1 MPLTDLVAPNAII
14 PALKVNGKKQA
25 IQELSA
31 RAAKLTGQSER
42 LIFETL
48 MQREKLGS
56 TGVGNGIAIPHG
68 KLPKLEKLVGLFARL
83 ERAIDFEVAR
93 RPAGRSDFPAARP
106 GRRGRRSSQGA
117 RARRAAVARGRGG
130 DAAARD
136 ARCRRALR
144 GAGAAVVGSGVDA
157 CASAD
162 ELDPAIQ
169 LTAATWRASNG
180 RARKT
185 RTRGRIAMLVS
196 SQLTVACARVGA
208 RASLGPA
215 HAQYPEP
222 SRHHHGAARGRQRH
236 GRAGAALCRQAV
248 ARASASR

>member
-1 MPLTDLVAPNAII
+1 MPLTDLVAPNAIV

-48 MQREKLGS
+48 TQREKLGS

-83 ERAIDFEVAR
+83 ERGDRFRVAR

-117 RARRAAVARGRGG
+117 CPRRAAVARGRGG
-130 DAAARD
+130 NAAARD

-144 GAGAAVVGSGVDA
+144 
-157 CASAD
+157 
-162 ELDPAIQ
+162 DP
-169 LTAATWRASNG
+169 
-180 RARKT
+180 
-185 RTRGRIAMLVS
+185 
-196 SQLTVACARVGA
+196 
-208 RASLGPA
+208 
-215 HAQYPEP
+215 
-222 SRHHHGAARGRQRH
+222 
-236 GRAGAALCRQAV
+236 GAALVGSCRLTTSDPDLQGGLR
-248 ARASASR
+248 RASAEPATMWCLIRVGLLRLAHLRLDIAACSGESPRQEKLREVRDAPLSANWSCQHCYC